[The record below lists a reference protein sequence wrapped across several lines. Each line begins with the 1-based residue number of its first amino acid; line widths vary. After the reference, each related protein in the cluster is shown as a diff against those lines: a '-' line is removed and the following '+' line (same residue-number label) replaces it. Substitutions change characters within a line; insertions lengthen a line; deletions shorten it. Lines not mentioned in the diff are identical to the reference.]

1 MEPWER
7 VFVAARA
14 ALSPAKERQPP
25 GSAEWIPLAS
35 AEDPAKASKQYPESQ
50 ILTAER
56 LDHMARSYD
65 PAKARAAIVRARSG
79 RLQDAHDAAE
89 GKSQAKLEVAG
100 HVEALRFDG
109 QHLHGKVSEIADR
122 CSACRGNDPDC
133 SACRGTGYAGRL
145 GGAMTDGHVH
155 RSIMAFM
162 NHPQFDGKPYLRNVA
177 IGWDTQ
183 GQNGL
188 PPLNQHISG
197 LDASA
202 RALLDLAGVEC
213 ACRSIPEPAAPAKE
227 PDAMDED
234 SLKKMLESTARSI
247 SESTATAI
255 TAATKPLADQ
265 IAELKTEATEAT
277 TKAAAAETA
286 ARALAEENASRALEA
301 RIDKARGETRF
312 LPKDREHILTTA
324 RALTGEAREAYLKH
338 VEAQPPILSASRAA
352 RHFPAMEASAAEG
365 AEIDF
370 GPAGELIEQ
379 MDPAGI
385 EEWIST
391 SRSLQQA
398 NAGKAPDA
406 NAILAEIMRRNPTP
420 PWMQR
425 GELRRD
431 HGNRP

>member
-1 MEPWER
+1 VEPWER

-35 AEDPAKASKQYPESQ
+35 AEDPAKAEKQYPANQ

-56 LDHMARSYD
+56 LSEMARSYD
-65 PAKARAAIVRARSG
+65 PAKSRAAIVRARSG

-162 NHPQFDGKPYLRNVA
+162 NHPQFDGKTYLRNLA

-213 ACRSIPEPAAPAKE
+213 ACRSIPEPAEPAKE

-234 SLKKMLESTARSI
+234 SLRKMFETATRSIGESTK
-247 SESTATAI
+247 TAI
-255 TAATKPLADQ
+255 EEATKPLAAQ
-265 IAELKTEATEAT
+265 ITELKTAATEAT
-277 TKAAAAETA
+277 AKALAAETA
-286 ARALAEENASRALEA
+286 ARALTEESAARALEA
-301 RIDKARGETRF
+301 RVTKAKDETRF
-312 LPKDREHILTTA
+312 MPKEEAHILTTA

-338 VEAQPPILSASRAA
+338 VEAQPPILSASRST
-352 RHFPAMEASAAEG
+352 RHFPAMEASAEEG

-370 GPAGELIEQ
+370 GPAGALIEQ

-398 NAGKAPDA
+398 DGGKAPDHS
-406 NAILAEIMRRNPTP
+406 AILADIIRRNPTP

-425 GELRRD
+425 A
-431 HGNRP
+431 N

>member
-1 MEPWER
+1 VEPWER

-50 ILTAER
+50 IFTAER

-162 NHPQFDGKPYLRNVA
+162 NHPQFEGKPYLRNVA

-234 SLKKMLESTARSI
+234 TLKKLLDGHAAKIGESTARSVK
-247 SESTATAI
+247 EATD
-255 TAATKPLADQ
+255 PLAAQ
-265 IAELKTEATEAT
+265 IAELKTAATEAT
-277 TKAAAAETA
+277 AKAAAAETA
-286 ARALAEENASRALEA
+286 ARAVAEESAARALEA
-301 RIDKARGETRF
+301 RVTKAKDETRF
-312 LPKDREHILTTA
+312 MPKEEAHILTTA
-324 RALTGEAREAYLKH
+324 RALKGDERETYLKH
-338 VEAQPPILSASRAA
+338 IEAQPPILSASRSA
-352 RHFPAMEASAAEG
+352 RHFPAMEASAEEG

-370 GPAGELIEQ
+370 GPAGALIEQ

-385 EEWIST
+385 EEWISA

-398 NAGKAPDA
+398 NGGKAPDSG
-406 NAILAEIMRRNPTP
+406 AILAEIIRKNPTP

-425 GELRRD
+425 A
-431 HGNRP
+431 N